1 VRRPCEVA
9 WSGAPPLTAAG
20 ARSYPTYLKPY
31 TVSTW
36 LKEAAPPEE
45 YILIVD
51 SDMLFR
57 RPLLPGPLGVQLG
70 TAASQNQWCAPRSG
84 TLPSACRR
92 AGPPKPLRREP
103 ACPPKPPPRAPPPPF
118 PRSNMPIVGTKLTRW
133 TSPLTKGSHR
143 WLAHC

>member
-1 VRRPCEVA
+1 
-9 WSGAPPLTAAG
+9 
-20 ARSYPTYLKPY
+20 
-31 TVSTW
+31 VSTW

-92 AGPPKPLRREP
+92 AGPPKPLRRGP
-103 ACPPKPPPRAPPPPF
+103 APPPPPP
-118 PRSNMPIVGTKLTRW
+118 PRPPPPPPLSALEHARCWNQAHEVDLAPRQKGVNHGWHTAEGKCGAAPGTCRT
-133 TSPLTKGSHR
+133 
-143 WLAHC
+143 